1 MPELIPGIEYDFGGG
16 RVYTVPPLSLAALQR
31 LQKKLEALQQASALD
46 PASIG
51 TVIDAAHSALKR
63 NYPEMTPEEA
73 AELVDVGNMHD
84 VVACVMDVAGVRRK
98 AEAEAKNRPAQAAD
112 SQTPTGPA

>member
-16 RVYTVPPLSLAALQR
+16 RVYTVPPLSLGALER
-31 LQKKLEALQQASALD
+31 LQKRIEALQGVTALD
-46 PASIG
+46 PASVK

-63 NYPEMTPEEA
+63 NYPDMTIDEV

-98 AEAEAKNRPAQAAD
+98 AEAETKNQRPQAPGE
-112 SQTPTGPA
+112 TPGAA